1 LNNTPFT
8 YIEGGGVTSP
18 QGFSASGVYAGLK
31 KKDPDLAV
39 LYSQVQSAVAGVFT
53 INRVKAAPLLV
64 TIPRV
69 AAGAAQ
75 ALVVNSG
82 NANACTGEDG
92 IGDAYEMGRL
102 TADLLDLPEDRVL
115 VASTGVIGVRLPV
128 DRIAAALPSAV
139 AGLNREGG
147 VKAARAIMTTDT
159 VSKQAAV
166 SFALGTH
173 RITVGGMAKG
183 SGMIHPNMATM
194 LGFVT
199 TDIALRP
206 QHLQEAL
213 RYANERSFNMISV
226 DGDTSTNDMLL
237 VLANGLAGN
246 DPVEPGT
253 PEFALFREALTAVCI
268 KLAKMV
274 ARDGEGATCLLEVR
288 VKGAPTEEDAQ
299 KAARAISASSLVK
312 AAIFGR
318 DANWGRV
325 ICAAGYSGAEFNPNS
340 FDVHLGDL
348 PVALA
353 GRGLEFDEQ
362 RATAILKEDPVVVT
376 VDLHSGDAV
385 AVAWGCDLSYDYV
398 KINAAYR
405 T

>member
-1 LNNTPFT
+1 MNSSPFT

-18 QGFSASGVYAGLK
+18 QGFTASGVHAGLK
-31 KKDPDLAV
+31 KKDMDLAV
-39 LYSQVQSAVAGVFT
+39 LYSEVGFAVAGVFT
-53 INRVKAAPLLV
+53 TNRVKAAPLLV
-64 TIPRV
+64 TMPRV
-69 AAGAAQ
+69 AGGVAQ

-82 NANACTGEDG
+82 NANACTGEEG
-92 IGDAYEMGRL
+92 LEDAYEMGRL
-102 TADLLDLPEDRVL
+102 TANLLDLPEDRVL

-128 DRIAAALPSAV
+128 NRIGAALPSAV
-139 AGLNREGG
+139 AGLSRDGG
-147 VKAARAIMTTDT
+147 SDAACAIMTTDT
-159 VSKQAAV
+159 VLKQAAV
-166 SFALGTH
+166 SFTLGTH

-194 LGFVT
+194 LGFIT
-199 TDIALRP
+199 TDIVIRP

-213 RYANERSFNMISV
+213 RYASERSFNLISV

-237 VLANGLAGN
+237 VLANGLAAN
-246 DPVEPGT
+246 DPVEPDT
-253 PEFALFREALTAVCI
+253 PEFELFREALTTVCI
-268 KLAKMV
+268 ELAKKV

-288 VKGAPTEEDAQ
+288 VKGAPTEEDAR
-299 KAARAISASSLVK
+299 KAARAICASSLVK
-312 AAIFGR
+312 AAVFGR

-325 ICAAGYSGAEFNPNS
+325 ICAAGYSGADFNPNS
-340 FDVHLGDL
+340 FDVYLGDL

-353 GRGLEFDEQ
+353 GRGLSFDEQ
-362 RATAILKEDPVVVT
+362 WATAILEQDPVVVT
-376 VDLHSGDAV
+376 VDLHSGGAG